1 MTRRRIVTGTAVVL
15 IAALLGATALVVAH
29 HYFGPKTIT
38 ALFQSAT
45 GIYPGDEVRVA
56 GVKVGTITSMQPDGT
71 QARLTLDIDHD
82 IQIPAEAQAIIVAQN
97 LVSARFVQLAPLYT
111 GGPVL
116 ADGAIIPLD
125 RTAIPVEWDEV
136 KAQLHRLATDLG
148 PSGDMSATSVGR
160 FIDSAA
166 GALDG
171 NGAKLRQTIAQLSGA
186 AKIFANGSGDLVG
199 TIKNLQTFVSTLRD
213 SSQQVVQF
221 QDRLATLSGTLDGSR
236 SDLDSALTDLS
247 DVVADVQR
255 FVHGSRD
262 KTAEQ
267 VQRLGAVTQNLVDH
281 RMDLEQVLHVTPT
294 ALANSYNMF
303 DPRTGGASGVFVL
316 NNFSNPVQFICGMT
330 GALENVTS
338 TETSKLCAQYLGPA
352 LRTANFN
359 YLPFPFNPFLTAAPS
374 PGKIVYSEPQL
385 APGGAGSPPAA
396 PVPSVSAYTGAPGP
410 QPASVDDMLLPAE
423 GPPAP

>member
-15 IAALLGATALVVAH
+15 IAALLGATALVVRH
-29 HYFGPKTIT
+29 HFFGPRTIT

-45 GIYPGDEVRVA
+45 GVYPGDEVRVA
-56 GVKVGTITSMQPDGT
+56 GVKVGSIKSTEPDGT
-71 QARLTLDIDHD
+71 QARLTLDVDHD
-82 IQIPAEAQAIIVAQN
+82 IEIPADAQAIIVAQN

-116 ADGAIIPLD
+116 ADGATIPLD

-148 PSGDMSATSVGR
+148 PKGDMSATSVGR

-171 NGAKLRQTIAQLSGA
+171 NGAKLRQTIAQLSGT

-199 TIKNLQTFVSTLRD
+199 TIKNLQTFVSTLRE

-247 DVVADVQR
+247 EVVDDVQR

-338 TETSKLCAQYLGPA
+338 PETSKLCAQYLGPA

-385 APGGAGSPPAA
+385 APGGASSPPAA